1 MTNLMQIPGNQPG
14 FNWTDVLYT
23 TLSSSPLS
31 LTFLFDILGS
41 EKIPS
46 SPPSILHCHTFERF
60 VGFILRSLFW
70 LGWWNW
76 RLKFP
81 VYIHFKLIL
90 WYDDQNLI
98 SLNHQH
104 FKNIAHIGSFK
115 HFRIWRNLKNLKKR
129 PSERWTKILDISK
142 RYSVLLRED
151 VLTSCSPSGA
161 KLADWNQQ
169 GMSWQR
175 FERYY
180 WVGISSL

>member
-1 MTNLMQIPGNQPG
+1 MTNLMQIPDNHPG

-104 FKNIAHIGSFK
+104 FKNIAHVGCFK
-115 HFRIWRNLKNLKKR
+115 YFVFVLC
-129 PSERWTKILDISK
+129 ILHLIHENVIFDILESHALQK
-142 RYSVLLRED
+142 YS
-151 VLTSCSPSGA
+151 THWP
-161 KLADWNQQ
+161 
-169 GMSWQR
+169 
-175 FERYY
+175 
-180 WVGISSL
+180 WVF